1 MNRTDLTSI
10 ARSALLAGAA
20 SAALLAVGCKDPTAT
35 PPLKGQIH
43 LTFIHTA
50 DIHSRLFPYD
60 LQLGAVDAGLGLG
73 ADGQVI
79 NVGGAA
85 RVSHIVGR
93 ERARADRVL
102 HLDGGDSFQGAPV
115 FNFFSGEAEVKAM
128 SAMGTDVSL
137 VANHEFDRGALNL
150 GIQLEKWATFP
161 VLAANYQFQD
171 PSQPGAS
178 PLGGIVRPFTVFDL
192 QGLKVGV
199 IGMGN
204 LSSLTSIFNIPNRL
218 GITPLNTTEVA
229 QFYVDLLRPEVDVVV
244 VLSHLGLDVD
254 ETMIQTTTGIDVVM
268 GGHNHIVLQPPKQLQ
283 DCSAYNET
291 EADGTVRNFIL
302 LDQGTQS
309 GEGAVG
315 CHTNA
320 DCGSNG
326 YCFGDNDA
334 IAAGQAVCK
343 GKRYCQPRNV
353 LLSHSGA
360 FAKYVGRLDL
370 VVSNDTADFAGA
382 PYDPVNGF
390 EVISSDYN
398 LLPVTDQ
405 TPPDPVVEAVLQP
418 YEQGLD
424 ALGNLQLLVGYALD
438 GSKRNST
445 GGGDSPLGNLIG
457 TAMWLRLGIQT
468 DFALTNTTGIR
479 TDLVPGPVAIEQ
491 MYNIFPFDNSITK
504 MELSGIEVQ
513 ELMDFVARRSAGRGC
528 VSQIQIAGARVV
540 MDCTSVACDFLDCTS
555 PPNPPGLTCDP
566 NGGVCT
572 PAMLCAGKPACPDG
586 LFCDPNSGLCLQG
599 VAGVSRNIYI
609 GPYVDGQGN
618 PVGCS
623 SDKDCPDAPKKAG
636 DPLNTN
642 QCDPVGH
649 VCYQP
654 IQPFASYELATSD
667 YLAGGGSGFL
677 VLKQNTTQNNTH
689 VEQRDAL
696 IDYIRAGAPCGADAN
711 GKLTSC
717 STDTDCT
724 NLPSLGIDYACAC
737 PESVLP
743 LAAGLCQTGPAGC
756 AGKGQCVLAQ
766 CRDDVANFQDATCT
780 GAPTASIKAACEAA
794 LEPCVAGGEQ
804 CKYLAC
810 INQGLGSYSD
820 NRIEMVGQ

>member
-1 MNRTDLTSI
+1 MNAKRLTSF
-10 ARSALLAGAA
+10 AQRALLFGAM
-20 SAALLAVGCKDPTAT
+20 SAAMLGCKDPTPT
-35 PPLKGQIH
+35 PTLKGQVH

-50 DIHSRLFPYD
+50 DIHSRLFAYD

-73 ADGQVI
+73 ADGQIV
-79 NVGGAA
+79 NTGGAA
-85 RVSHIVGR
+85 RVSHIIGR

-102 HLDGGDSFQGAPV
+102 HLDGGDSFEGAPV
-115 FNFFSGEAEVKAM
+115 FNFYSGEAEVKTL

-150 GIQLEKWATFP
+150 GIQLQKWATFP
-161 VLAANYQFQD
+161 VLAANYEFQD

-178 PLGGIVRPFTVFDL
+178 PLGSIVRPFTVFDL
-192 QGLKVGV
+192 EGLKVGV

-244 VLSHLGLDVD
+244 VLSHLGLDID

-283 DCSAYNET
+283 DCSAYSET
-291 EADGTVRNFIL
+291 EADGSVRNFIL

-309 GEGAVG
+309 GQGAVG
-315 CHTNA
+315 CQTNA
-320 DCGSNG
+320 DCGTNG

-334 IAAGQAVCK
+334 LASGQAICK
-343 GKRYCQPRNV
+343 GKRYCEPRNV

-370 VVSNDTADFAGA
+370 VVSNTPSDIGAG
-382 PYDPVNGF
+382 YDPLNGF
-390 EVISSDYN
+390 EVISSDYT

-405 TPPDPVVEAVLQP
+405 TPPDPIVESVLLP
-418 YEQGLD
+418 YQQGLD
-424 ALGNLQLLVGYALD
+424 ALGNLQLLVGYSLQ
-438 GSKRNST
+438 GSDRTST
-445 GGGDSPLGNLIG
+445 SGGDSPLGNLIS

-468 DFALTNTTGIR
+468 DFAMTNTTGIR
-479 TDLVPGPVAIEQ
+479 TDLTPGPVTVDE

-504 MELSGIEVQ
+504 MNLSGVEVQ
-513 ELMDFVARRSAGRGC
+513 QLMDFTAQRSAGRGC
-528 VSQIQIAGARVV
+528 ISQIQIAGARVV
-540 MDCTSVACDFLDCTS
+540 MDCTTPKCDLLDCS
-555 PPNPPGLTCDP
+555 SPPGLTCDP

-572 PAMLCAGKPACPDG
+572 PEALCAGKPACPDG
-586 LFCDPNSGLCLQG
+586 LYCDPNSGDCLQAVPG
-599 VAGVSRNIYI
+599 VARNIYV

-618 PVGCS
+618 PVTCK
-623 SDKDCPDAPKKAG
+623 SDKDCPDAPKTPT
-636 DPLNTN
+636 DPPNTN

-654 IQPFASYELATSD
+654 LQQLASYELATSD

-677 VLKQNTTQNNTH
+677 VLKQNTTKNNTH
-689 VEQRDAL
+689 VVMRDAVV
-696 IDYIRAGAPCGADAN
+696 DYIRAGFPCGADDT
-711 GKLTSC
+711 GKLTAC
-717 STDTDCT
+717 STDTDCA
-724 NLPSLGIDYACAC
+724 NNPSLGNIYVCAC

-743 LAAGLCQTGPAGC
+743 LASGVCQSGPTGC
-756 AGKGQCVLAQ
+756 AGKGACVLKQ
-766 CRDDVANFQDATCT
+766 CRDDVATFQDATCQD
-780 GAPTASIKAACEAA
+780 APTASVQAACEAA

-810 INQGLGSYSD
+810 LDQGLGSYSD
-820 NRIEMVGQ
+820 NRIQMVGQ